1 MDYKILLAII
11 IGAVLVIYLINLGT
25 EKILVLINKNNFG
38 ISKTYGRIK
47 RIFK

>member
-25 EKILVLINKNNFG
+25 EKILVLINRNNFD